1 MRHDKSASPFAVN
14 VKMKAE
20 SDLARPENLHGV
32 GRRERDDV
40 SGANRVENRVGR
52 LLEDQYEGAFHVFE
66 VADLIAPISQ
76 AKRLANAIA

>member
-1 MRHDKSASPFAVN
+1 MRHDKSASPFAFH

-52 LLEDQYEGAFHVFE
+52 LLEHQYEGAFHVFE
-66 VADLIAPISQ
+66 VADLIAPVSR
-76 AKRLANAIA
+76 AKRLANALA